1 MNFLEIVRFEI
12 DYRLRRPYTWILG
25 AGFVAMAWLLAEG
38 VLVGEAE
45 RVGDLHANAPSLL
58 GMATVLVSMLGL
70 VISAALFSEVALRDH
85 ETRMFSLFAT
95 SPLTKTQY
103 LAGRFTG
110 TLLINVLFVSIVPIM
125 LMLLMRP
132 PFVKG
137 ELLGPFRAAAY
148 VQPAIV
154 LLLPNVVFTGALLFA
169 VGVLTRRALAVYATA
184 GFVFLGALLLEEY
197 IEGERGLARLA
208 ALIDPCGFV
217 ALGEQWE
224 FWTTLEKNTRPL
236 DVDASLL
243 WNCLLWTGATAAIL
257 LFTRWRFRT
266 NVGLERRTGRREERV
281 EVSRA
286 GVSPRPSPRPF
297 KASFDGRARIRQLV
311 AIAGE
316 SARELLFSGDFAVI
330 AVLQAIMV
338 LALGTET
345 ISDDFRT
352 PFWPLTQFV
361 AEYLVS
367 FLPALTMALL
377 TTFYAGELVHRERSV
392 GLAEIA
398 DVSPVPD
405 WIIYAGKFAALGL
418 VLVTLQAVL
427 MGSGLIAQLAG
438 GYFHLEIGLYLR
450 ILFGLK
456 LWDYLLLAA
465 LAMLVHVVV
474 DNKYLGHFVVVICH
488 FFTMFAARF
497 GLHHNL
503 LVYGRDSGWTYSD
516 ISRFGPFLGPV
527 LWFKLYWGGWALL
540 FAVIAGLM
548 WIRGRDRGVGTRLR
562 LARRRFG
569 RRAAVATALAA
580 LIVIGA
586 GGFIFYNTNVLAG
599 YRTPFEAAE
608 ESAEYERRYGKF
620 ENAPQPTVTGT
631 KLHVEIYPERRVVDV
646 RGTYTLVNKTA
657 APIRTL
663 HLFLNPEVETRA
675 LSFDRESRVVLADDT
690 LGHRTV
696 DLAHAL
702 ERGQS
707 LRMTF
712 DVRFVPRGFPNRNPN
727 TSVVR
732 NGTYFDHD
740 GGGPANPRR
749 WLPLVGYQTS
759 RELSLAHVRREH
771 GLPPRPLAP
780 SVLDASSVPGS
791 SSGNAAAGSETITFE
806 AVIGTSPEQ
815 TAIAPGALL
824 RSWNENGRRYFH
836 YATERPVR
844 NAFAIFS
851 ARYAVHRET
860 WNGVVIELFYHPTH
874 QFNVERFAKGVRASL
889 DYYTKAF
896 GPYPHRQIR
905 IVEFP
910 RYANLAHAYPGTISD
925 AEATGWL
932 TKVDESQEFDLGSM
946 TVAREV
952 ARQWWGFQVTPA
964 AIEGGPAVSEV
975 LAQYSALMVM
985 EKLYGTDMV
994 RRFLWN
1000 TRVEYLK
1007 QRSRAAHP
1015 EVPLLDVTANH
1026 ANVVDQ
1032 KGPLVMYA
1040 LRQYVGEGPLNTALR
1055 RLVAT
1060 HGSGR
1065 PPLAMSRDLY
1075 RELKGVTPP
1084 KYHYL
1089 LKDLLETI
1097 TLWNLRTTAIAAE
1110 PAGSGAWR
1118 VTLDVEAQKFRADG
1132 SGKETEVP
1140 MDDFVEI
1147 GVFGAPKNGKAIAD
1161 PLYLQEHR
1169 IRSGRQRIS
1178 VVVKG
1183 TPSRAGVD
1191 PRLLLIDRNWS
1202 DNLRPVIVEQ
1212 SR

>member
-25 AGFVAMAWLLAEG
+25 AVFVAVACLMAVG

-45 RVGDLHANAPSLL
+45 SAGDLHANAPSLVA
-58 GMATVLVSMLGL
+58 MATALVSMLGL
-70 VISAALFSEVALRDH
+70 VISAALFSEAALRDH
-85 ETRMFSLFAT
+85 DTRMSPLFAT
-95 SPLTKTQY
+95 APLTKTEY
-103 LAGRFTG
+103 LAGRFAG
-110 TLLINVLFVSIVPIM
+110 TLLVNALFVSVVPIM

-148 VQPAIV
+148 VQPTIV
-154 LLLPNVVFTGALLFA
+154 LLLPNVLFTGALLFA
-169 VGVLTRRALAVYATA
+169 VGVLTRRALAVFATA
-184 GFVFLGALLLEEY
+184 AFVFLGALLLEEY
-197 IEGERGLARLA
+197 IEGERGLSLLA
-208 ALIDPCGFV
+208 ALLEPLGFV
-217 ALGEQWE
+217 ALSEQWE
-224 FWTTLEKNTRPL
+224 FWTTHEKNTRPL

-243 WNCLLWTGATAAIL
+243 WNRLLWAGATAAIL
-257 LFTRWRFRT
+257 LVTRWRFRT
-266 NVGLERRTGRREERV
+266 HVASERRKGRREEQQK

-286 GVSPRPSPRPF
+286 RFSPRPF
-297 KASFDGRARIRQLV
+297 HASFDGRARIRQFV

-316 SARELLFSGDFAVI
+316 SARELLLSRDFAVI
-330 AVLQAIMV
+330 AVLMVSMV
-338 LALGTET
+338 LSLGTET

-361 AEYLVS
+361 AGFLVS
-367 FLPALTMALL
+367 FLPSLTMALL
-377 TTFYAGELVHRERSV
+377 TTFYAGELVHRERSA

-398 DVSPVPD
+398 DANPIPD
-405 WIIYAGKFAALGL
+405 WITYTGKFAALGL
-418 VLVTLQAVL
+418 VLVTLQAIL
-427 MGSGLIAQLAG
+427 MGSGLIVQAAN
-438 GYFHLEIGLYLR
+438 GYFDFEIGLYLR
-450 ILFGLK
+450 ILLGLE
-456 LWDYLLLAA
+456 LADYLLLAA

-474 DNKYLGHFVVVICH
+474 DNKYLGHVVVVICH
-488 FFTMFAARF
+488 LFTMFAARF

-516 ISRFGPFLGPV
+516 ISQFGPFLGPV

-540 FAVIAGLM
+540 FAVIAGLL
-548 WIRGRDRGVGTRLR
+548 WIRGRDRGVATRLR
-562 LARRRFG
+562 LARQRFG

-599 YRTPFEAAE
+599 YRTAFEKAGQ
-608 ESAEYERRYGKF
+608 SAGYERRYGKF
-620 ENAPQPTVTGT
+620 ANAPQPTVTGT
-631 KLHVEIYPERRVVDV
+631 KLHVEIDPERRVVDV

-657 APIRTL
+657 APIRTI
-663 HLFLNPEVETRA
+663 HLFLNPEVETRR
-675 LSFDRESRVVLADDT
+675 LSFDRESRVVIADDA

-702 ERGQS
+702 ERGHS

-712 DVRFVPRGFPNRNPN
+712 DVRFVPRGFPNSHPN

-740 GGGPANPRR
+740 GGGGVNQRR
-749 WLPLVGYQTS
+749 WLPRVGYQTS
-759 RELSLAHVRREH
+759 RELSLAPVRREH

-780 SVLDASSVPGS
+780 PVLD
-791 SSGNAAAGSETITFE
+791 SSGVADAAGHETITFE

-815 TAIAPGALL
+815 TAVAPGTLL

-851 ARYAVHRET
+851 AEYAVHRET
-860 WNGVVIELFYHPTH
+860 WKGVVIELFYHPTH
-874 QFNVERFAKGVRASL
+874 TFNVERFARAVRASL
-889 DYYTKAF
+889 DYCTNTF

-905 IVEFP
+905 VVEFP
-910 RYANLAHAYPGTISD
+910 RYANLAQAYPGTIAH
-925 AEATGWL
+925 AETTGWV
-932 TKVDESQEFDLGSM
+932 TKVDESREFDLASM
-946 TVAREV
+946 TVATEV
-952 ARQWWGFQVTPA
+952 ARQWWGFQVMPA
-964 AIEGGPAVSEV
+964 AGEGGPAVSDV
-975 LAQYSALMVM
+975 LAQYSALMVI
-985 EKLYGTDMV
+985 EKLYGVDMV

-1000 TRVEYLK
+1000 TRIEYLN
-1007 QRSRAAHP
+1007 QRSKADHP
-1015 EVPLLDVTANH
+1015 EVPLLDVTSH

-1040 LRQYVGEGPLNTALR
+1040 LRQYLGEEPLNAALR

-1060 HGSGR
+1060 HGSGQ
-1065 PPLAMSRDLY
+1065 PPFVTSRDLY
-1075 RELKGVTPP
+1075 RELKGATPP
-1084 KYHYL
+1084 EYHYL
-1089 LKDLLETI
+1089 LKDFLETI

-1110 PAGSGAWR
+1110 PAGNGAWR
-1118 VTLDVEAQKFRADG
+1118 VTLDVEAQKFRAGG
-1132 SGKETEVP
+1132 SGQETEVP
-1140 MDDFVEI
+1140 MHDFVEI
-1147 GVFGAPKNGKAIAD
+1147 GVYGDATAD
-1161 PLYLQEHR
+1161 PLYLRKHR

-1178 VVVKG
+1178 VVVNG
-1183 TPSRAGVD
+1183 TPARAGVD
-1191 PRLLLIDRNWS
+1191 PRLLLIDRNWT

>member
-12 DYRLRRPYTWILG
+12 EYRLRRPYTWILF
-25 AGFVAMAWLLAEG
+25 AVFVAVAGLMAMGL
-38 VLVGEAE
+38 LVGEAE
-45 RVGDLHANAPSLL
+45 RAGDLHANAPSLV
-58 GMATVLVSMLGL
+58 GMATVLISMLGL
-70 VISAALFSEVALRDH
+70 VISAALFSEAALRDH
-85 ETRMFSLFAT
+85 DTRMFPLLAT
-95 SPLTKTQY
+95 SPLTKTEY
-103 LAGRFTG
+103 LAGRFPG
-110 TLLINVLFVSIVPIM
+110 TLLVNVLFVSIVPVM
-125 LMLLMRP
+125 LMLLMQP

-137 ELLGPFRAAAY
+137 ELLGPFRAASY
-148 VQPAIV
+148 LQPAIV
-154 LLLPNVVFTGALLFA
+154 LLLPNVLFTGALLFA
-169 VGVLTRRALAVYATA
+169 VGVLTRRTLAVFATA
-184 GFVFLGALLLEEY
+184 AFVFLGALLLEEY
-197 IEGERGLARLA
+197 IEGERGLAGLA
-208 ALIDPCGFV
+208 ALVEPLGFV
-217 ALGEQWE
+217 ALSEHWE
-224 FWTTLEKNTRPL
+224 FWTTHEKNTRPL

-243 WNCLLWTGATAAIL
+243 WNRLMWTGAAAAIL

-266 NVGLERRTGRREERV
+266 NVASERGKGRRKDQK
-281 EVSRA
+281 EVSPAR
-286 GVSPRPSPRPF
+286 VSPRPASRPSSRPYR
-297 KASFDGRARIRQLV
+297 ASFDGRARIRQLV

-316 SARELLFSGDFAVI
+316 SARELLFNRDFAVI

-398 DVSPVPD
+398 DANPIPD

-418 VLVTLQAVL
+418 VLVTLQAIL
-427 MGSGLIAQLAG
+427 MALGLTVQLAG
-438 GYFHLEIGLYLR
+438 GYFDFEIDLYLR

-456 LWDYLLLAA
+456 LADYLLLAA

-474 DNKYLGHFVVVICH
+474 DNKYLGHVVVVICH
-488 FFTMFAARF
+488 LFTMFAARF

-516 ISRFGPFLGPV
+516 ISEFGPFLGPV

-540 FAVIAGLM
+540 FAVIAGLL
-548 WIRGRDRGVGTRLR
+548 WIRGRDRGVATRLR
-562 LARRRFG
+562 LARQRFG

-586 GGFIFYNTNVLAG
+586 GGFVFYNTNVLAG
-599 YRTPFEAAE
+599 YRTPFEAAGQ
-608 ESAEYERRYGKF
+608 SAEYERRYGKF

-631 KLHVEIYPERRVVDV
+631 KLHVEIDSERRVVDV

-657 APIRTL
+657 APIRTI
-663 HLFLNPEVETRA
+663 HLFLNPEVETRR
-675 LSFDRESRVVLADDT
+675 LSFNREGRVVIADDT

-702 ERGQS
+702 ERGHS
-707 LRMTF
+707 LHMTF
-712 DVRFVPRGFPNRNPN
+712 DVRFVPRGFPNHDPN

-740 GGGPANPRR
+740 GEGPVNHRR

-780 SVLDASSVPGS
+780 AVPDSSSVDD
-791 SSGNAAAGSETITFE
+791 AAGRETIAFE
-806 AVIGTSPEQ
+806 AVIGTSPDQ
-815 TAIAPGALL
+815 TAVAPGTLL
-824 RSWNENGRRYFH
+824 RSWNDPSAGSGGRRYFH
-836 YATERPVR
+836 YATERPVP
-844 NAFAIFS
+844 NTFAIFS

-860 WNGVVIELFYHPTH
+860 WKGVVIELFYHPTH
-874 QFNVERFAKGVRASL
+874 TFNVERFARGVRASL
-889 DYYTKAF
+889 DYYTTNF

-905 IVEFP
+905 IAEFP
-910 RYANLAHAYPGTISD
+910 RYANAAHAYPGTISH

-932 TKVDESQEFDLGSM
+932 TKVDESRDFDLASM

-975 LAQYSALMVM
+975 LAQYSALMVI
-985 EKLYGTDMV
+985 EKLYGVDMV
-994 RRFLWN
+994 RRYLWN
-1000 TRVEYLK
+1000 RRIEYLNR
-1007 QRSRAAHP
+1007 RSSAAHP
-1015 EVPLLDVTANH
+1015 EVPLLDVTNH
-1026 ANVVDQ
+1026 ANVVDR

-1040 LRQYVGEGPLNTALR
+1040 LRQYVGEEPLNAALR

-1060 HGSGR
+1060 HGSGQ
-1065 PPLAMSRDLY
+1065 PPFATSRDLY
-1075 RELKGVTPP
+1075 RELKGATPP
-1084 KYHYL
+1084 EYHDL

-1097 TLWNLRTTAIAAE
+1097 TLWDLRTTAVAAE
-1110 PAGSGAWR
+1110 PAGNGAWR

-1140 MDDFVEI
+1140 MNDLVEI
-1147 GVFGAPKNGKAIAD
+1147 GVYGDATAD
-1161 PLYLQEHR
+1161 PLYLQKHR
-1169 IRSGRQRIS
+1169 LRSGRQRIS

-1183 TPSRAGVD
+1183 KPARAGVD

-1202 DNLRPVIVEQ
+1202 DNLRPLTVEQ

>member
-25 AGFVAMAWLLAEG
+25 AVFVAMAWLLAVA
-38 VLVGEAE
+38 VLVGETEGA
-45 RVGDLHANAPSLL
+45 GDLHANAPSLV
-58 GMATVLVSMLGL
+58 GMATALVSMLGL
-70 VISAALFSEVALRDH
+70 VISAALFSEAALRDH
-85 ETRMFSLFAT
+85 DTKMFPLFAT
-95 SPLTKTQY
+95 SPLTKTEY
-103 LAGRFTG
+103 LAGRFVG
-110 TLLINVLFVSIVPIM
+110 TLLVNVLFVSIVPIM

-137 ELLGPFRAAAY
+137 ELLGPFRAASY
-148 VQPAIV
+148 LQPAIV
-154 LLLPNVVFTGALLFA
+154 FLLPNVLFTGALLFA
-169 VGVLTRRALAVYATA
+169 VGVLTRRTLAVFATA
-184 GFVFLGALLLEEY
+184 AFVFLNALLLEEY
-197 IEGERGLARLA
+197 IEGERGLAGLA

-217 ALGEQWE
+217 ALSEQWE

-243 WNCLLWTGATAAIL
+243 WNRLLWAGATAAIL

-266 NVGLERRTGRREERV
+266 NVASERGKGRREDQK

-286 GVSPRPSPRPF
+286 RFSPRPF

-316 SARELLFSGDFAVI
+316 SARSLLFSRDFAVI
-330 AVLQAIMV
+330 AVLAAIMV

-345 ISDDFRT
+345 ISDDFRI

-361 AEYLVS
+361 TEYLVS

-398 DVSPVPD
+398 DANPIPD
-405 WIIYAGKFAALGL
+405 WISYAGKFAALGL
-418 VLVTLQAVL
+418 VLATLQAIL
-427 MGSGLIAQLAG
+427 MASGLIAQLAG
-438 GYFHLEIGLYLR
+438 GYFDFEIDLYLR

-456 LWDYLLLAA
+456 LADYLLLAA

-474 DNKYLGHFVVVICH
+474 DNKYLGHVVVVICH
-488 FFTMFAARF
+488 SFTMFAARF

-527 LWFKLYWGGWALL
+527 LWFKLYWGGWALS
-540 FAVIAGLM
+540 FAAIAGLL
-548 WIRGRDRGVGTRLR
+548 WIRGRERGVATRLR
-562 LARRRFG
+562 LARQRFG
-569 RRAAVATALAA
+569 RRAAAATAPAA

-608 ESAEYERRYGKF
+608 QSAEYERRYGKF
-620 ENAPQPTVTGT
+620 ENAPQPAVTGT
-631 KLHVEIYPERRVVDV
+631 KLHVEIDPERRVVDV

-657 APIRTL
+657 APIRTI

-675 LSFDRESRVVLADDT
+675 VSFDRESRVVIADDT

-696 DLAHAL
+696 ELAHAL
-702 ERGQS
+702 ERGHS
-707 LRMTF
+707 LQMTF

-727 TSVVR
+727 TSVVG

-740 GGGPANPRR
+740 GGRLVNQRR

-771 GLPPRPLAP
+771 GLPPRPRAP
-780 SVLDASSVPGS
+780 SVRDASSVE
-791 SSGNAAAGSETITFE
+791 AAGRETITFE

-815 TAIAPGALL
+815 TAVAPGTLL

-874 QFNVERFAKGVRASL
+874 TFNVERFARGVRASL
-889 DYYTKAF
+889 DYYTKTL

-910 RYANLAHAYPGTISD
+910 RYANLAQAYPGTIAH

-932 TKVDESQEFDLGSM
+932 TKVDESREFDLASF

-964 AIEGGPAVSEV
+964 AIEGAPAVSEV

-985 EKLYGTDMV
+985 EKLYGMDMV

-1000 TRVEYLK
+1000 TRIEYLK
-1007 QRSRAAHP
+1007 QRSREGHP

-1040 LRQYVGEGPLNTALR
+1040 LRQYVGEKPLNAALR

-1065 PPLAMSRDLY
+1065 PPFATSRDLC
-1075 RELKGVTPP
+1075 RELKGATPP
-1084 KYHYL
+1084 EYHDL

-1110 PAGSGAWR
+1110 PAGNGAWR

-1132 SGKETEVP
+1132 SGKEMEVP
-1140 MDDFVEI
+1140 MNDLVEI
-1147 GVFGAPKNGKAIAD
+1147 GVYGEAIAD
-1161 PLYLQEHR
+1161 PLYLQKHR

-1183 TPSRAGVD
+1183 TPARAGVD
-1191 PRLLLIDRNWS
+1191 PQLLLIDRNWS

>member
-12 DYRLRRPYTWILG
+12 AYRLRRPYTWILG
-25 AGFVAMAWLLAEG
+25 ALFVVVAWLMAVEL
-38 VLVGEAE
+38 LVGEAE
-45 RVGDLHANAPSLL
+45 RAGDLHANAPSLV

-70 VISAALFSEVALRDH
+70 VVSAALFSEAALRDH
-85 ETRMFSLFAT
+85 DTRMFPLFET
-95 SPLTKTQY
+95 SPITKTEY
-103 LAGRFTG
+103 LAGRFAG
-110 TLLINVLFVSIVPIM
+110 TLLVNVLFVSIVPIT

-132 PFVKG
+132 PFVEG
-137 ELLGPFRAAAY
+137 ELLGTFRAAAY

-154 LLLPNVVFTGALLFA
+154 LLLPNVLFTGAILFA
-169 VGVLTRRALAVYATA
+169 VGVLTRRALAVFATA
-184 GFVFLGALLLEEY
+184 AFVFLGALLGEEY
-197 IEGERGLARLA
+197 IEGQRGLGPLA
-208 ALIDPCGFV
+208 ALIEPLGFV
-217 ALGEQWE
+217 ALSEHWE
-224 FWTTLEKNTRPL
+224 FWTNHEKNTRPL

-243 WNCLLWTGATAAIL
+243 WNRLLWAGATAAIL

-266 NVGLERRTGRREERV
+266 NVASERRKDRREDQK

-286 GVSPRPSPRPF
+286 RFSPRSF
-297 KASFDGRARIRQLV
+297 NASFDGRTRIRQFL
-311 AIAGE
+311 ATAGD
-316 SARELLFSGDFAVI
+316 SARELLFSRDFAVV
-330 AVLQAIMV
+330 AVLLPIMV
-338 LALGTET
+338 LSLGTET

-361 AEYLVS
+361 VGFLVS

-392 GLAEIA
+392 GLADIA
-398 DVSPVPD
+398 DASPVSD

-418 VLVTLQAVL
+418 VLVTLQAIL
-427 MGSGLIAQLAG
+427 MASGLIVQLTS
-438 GYFHLEIGLYLR
+438 GYFDFEIDLYLR

-456 LWDYLLLAA
+456 LADYLLLAA

-474 DNKYLGHFVVVICH
+474 DNKYLGHVVVVICH
-488 FFTMFAARF
+488 LFTVFAARF

-516 ISRFGPFLGPV
+516 ISQFGPFLGPV

-540 FAVIAGLM
+540 FAVVAGLM
-548 WIRGRDRGVGTRLR
+548 WIRGHDRGAAMRLR
-562 LARRRFG
+562 LARKRFG
-569 RRAAVATALAA
+569 RRAVVATTLAA

-599 YRTPFEAAE
+599 YRTPFESAGQ
-608 ESAEYERRYGKF
+608 SAEYERRYGKF
-620 ENAPQPTVTGT
+620 KNAPQPTVTGT

-646 RGTYTLVNKTA
+646 RGTYTLVNNTA
-657 APIRTL
+657 APIRRI

-675 LSFDRESRVVLADDT
+675 VSFDRESRVVIADDA

-702 ERGQS
+702 ERGHS
-707 LRMTF
+707 LQMKF
-712 DVRFVPRGFPNRNPN
+712 DVRFVPRGFPNSEPN

-740 GGGPANPRR
+740 GGRGVSHRR

-771 GLPPRPLAP
+771 GLPPRPLAS
-780 SVLDASSVPGS
+780 SVLDS
-791 SSGNAAAGSETITFE
+791 SSIGDAAGRETITLE

-815 TAIAPGALL
+815 TAVAPGTLL

-836 YATERPVR
+836 YATERPVK

-860 WNGVVIELFYHPTH
+860 WKGVPIELFYHPTH
-874 QFNVERFAKGVRASL
+874 TFNVERFARAVRASL
-889 DYYTKAF
+889 DYHTKTF

-905 IVEFP
+905 IAEFP
-910 RYANLAHAYPGTISD
+910 RYDNLAHAYPGTISY

-932 TKVDESQEFDLGSM
+932 TKVDESRDFDLASM
-946 TVAREV
+946 TVAHEV
-952 ARQWWGFQVTPA
+952 AHQWWGLQVMPA
-964 AIEGGPAVSEV
+964 AVEGGPVVSDV
-975 LAQYSALMVM
+975 LAQYSALMVI
-985 EKLYGTDMV
+985 EKLYGMDMV

-1000 TRVEYLK
+1000 TRIEYLN
-1007 QRSRAAHP
+1007 QRSKADHP
-1015 EVPLLDVTANH
+1015 EVPLLDVTNH

-1040 LRQYVGEGPLNTALR
+1040 LRQYIGEGPLNAALR
-1055 RLVAT
+1055 QLVAT
-1060 HGSGR
+1060 HGSGQ
-1065 PPLAMSRDLY
+1065 PPFATSRDLY
-1075 RELKGVTPP
+1075 RELKGATPP
-1084 KYHYL
+1084 EYHYL

-1097 TLWNLRTTAIAAE
+1097 TLWNLRTTGIAAE
-1110 PAGSGAWR
+1110 PAGNGAWR
-1118 VTLDVEAQKFRADG
+1118 VTLDVEAQKFRANG
-1132 SGKETEVP
+1132 SGKETAVP

-1147 GVFGAPKNGKAIAD
+1147 GVFGAPKNGNAIAD
-1161 PLYLQEHR
+1161 PLYLQKHR

-1183 TPSRAGVD
+1183 TPAHAGVD
-1191 PRLLLIDRNWS
+1191 PQLLLIDRNWS
-1202 DNLRPVIVEQ
+1202 DNLRAVIVEQ
-1212 SR
+1212 SP

>member
-12 DYRLRRPYTWILG
+12 DYRLRRPYTRILG
-25 AGFVAMAWLLAEG
+25 ALFVGMACLLAMK
-38 VLVGEAE
+38 VLVGGAE
-45 RVGDLHANAPSLL
+45 SAGDLHANAPSLV

-70 VISAALFSEVALRDH
+70 VISAALFSEAALRDH
-85 ETRMFSLFAT
+85 DTRMSALFAT
-95 SPLTKTQY
+95 SPITKTEY
-103 LAGRFTG
+103 LAGRFVG
-110 TLLINVLFVSIVPIM
+110 TLLVNALFVCVVPIL
-125 LMLLMRP
+125 LMLLLRP
-132 PFVKG
+132 PFVKE
-137 ELLGPFRAAAY
+137 ELLGPFRAASY

-154 LLLPNVVFTGALLFA
+154 LLLPNVLFTGAILFA
-169 VGVLTRRALAVYATA
+169 VGVLTRRALPVFATA
-184 GFVFLGALLLEEY
+184 AFVFLGGLLGEEY
-197 IEGERGLARLA
+197 IEGQRGLAPLA
-208 ALIDPCGFV
+208 ALIEPLGFV
-217 ALGEQWE
+217 ALSEHWE
-224 FWTTLEKNTRPL
+224 FWTTHEKNTRPL

-243 WNCLLWTGATAAIL
+243 WNRLLWAGATAAIL

-266 NVGLERRTGRREERV
+266 NVASERRKSRREDQK

-286 GVSPRPSPRPF
+286 HFSPRPF
-297 KASFDGRARIRQLV
+297 HASFDGRARIRQFF

-316 SARELLFSGDFAVI
+316 SARELLLNRGFAVI
-330 AVLQAIMV
+330 AVLMVIMV
-338 LALGTET
+338 LSLGTET
-345 ISDDFRT
+345 VTDDFRT
-352 PFWPLTQFV
+352 PLWPLTQFV

-367 FLPALTMALL
+367 FFPALTMALL
-377 TTFYAGELVHRERSV
+377 MTFYAGELVHRERSV

-398 DVSPVPD
+398 DVTPVPD

-427 MGSGLIAQLAG
+427 MASAWVAQLAA

-456 LWDYLLLAA
+456 LADYLLLAA

-474 DNKYLGHFVVVICH
+474 DNKYLGHVVVVICH
-488 FFTMFAARF
+488 LLTMFAARF

-516 ISRFGPFLGPV
+516 ISQFGPFLRPV

-540 FAVIAGLM
+540 FAVIAGLL
-548 WIRGRDRGVGTRLR
+548 WIRGRDRGAATRLR
-562 LARRRFG
+562 LARQRFG

-599 YRTPFEAAE
+599 YRTPFEAAGQ
-608 ESAEYERRYGKF
+608 SAEYERRYRKF
-620 ENAPQPTVTGT
+620 ENAPQPAVTGT
-631 KLHVEIYPERRVVDV
+631 KLHVEIDPERRVVDV

-657 APIRTL
+657 APIRTI
-663 HLFLNPEVETRA
+663 HLFLSPEVETRA
-675 LSFDRESRVVLADDT
+675 VSFDRESRVVIADHK

-702 ERGQS
+702 EPGHS

-740 GGGPANPRR
+740 GGGPVNRRR
-749 WLPLVGYQTS
+749 WLPLVGYQPS
-759 RELSLAHVRREH
+759 RELSLARVRHEH
-771 GLPPRPLAP
+771 GLPPRSLAP
-780 SVLDASSVPGS
+780 S
-791 SSGNAAAGSETITFE
+791 AGPETITFE

-815 TAIAPGALL
+815 TAVAPGRLL

-844 NAFAIFS
+844 NTFAIFS

-860 WNGVVIELFYHPTH
+860 REGVLIELYYHPTH
-874 QFNVERFAKGVRASL
+874 TFNVERFAKAVRASL
-889 DYYTKAF
+889 DYYTKTL

-905 IVEFP
+905 IAEFP
-910 RYANLAHAYPGTISD
+910 RYANLAHAYPGTIAQ

-932 TKVDESQEFDLGSM
+932 TKVEESRDFDLASM
-946 TVAREV
+946 TVATEV
-952 ARQWWGFQVTPA
+952 ARQWWGFQVVPA
-964 AIEGGPAVSEV
+964 AVEGGPAVGEV
-975 LAQYSALMVM
+975 LAQYSALMVI
-985 EKLYGTDMV
+985 EKLYGVNMA

-1000 TRVEYLK
+1000 TRIAYLN
-1007 QRSRAAHP
+1007 QRSKADHP
-1015 EVPLLDVTANH
+1015 EVPLLEVTNH
-1026 ANVVDQ
+1026 ANVVHN

-1040 LRQYVGEGPLNTALR
+1040 LRQYVGEEPLNAALR

-1060 HGSGR
+1060 HGSGG
-1065 PPLAMSRDLY
+1065 PPFATSRDLY
-1075 RELKGVTPP
+1075 RELKGATPP
-1084 KYHYL
+1084 ESHDL

-1097 TLWNLRTTAIAAE
+1097 TLWDLRTTAVAAE
-1110 PAGSGAWR
+1110 PAGNGTWR
-1118 VTLDVEAQKFRADG
+1118 VTLDVEAQKFRAGG

-1140 MDDFVEI
+1140 MHDLVEI
-1147 GVFGAPKNGKAIAD
+1147 GVFGDATAD
-1161 PLYLQEHR
+1161 PLYLQKHR

-1178 VVVKG
+1178 VVVNG
-1183 TPSRAGVD
+1183 TPARAGVD
-1191 PRLLLIDRNWS
+1191 PHLLLIDRNWS
-1202 DNLRPVIVEQ
+1202 DNLRPP
-1212 SR
+1212 R

>member
-25 AGFVAMAWLLAEG
+25 AVFVAVAWLLAVG
-38 VLVGEAE
+38 MLVGEAE
-45 RVGDLHANAPSLL
+45 RAGDLHANAPSLV

-70 VISAALFSEVALRDH
+70 VISAALFSEAALRDH
-85 ETRMFSLFAT
+85 ETRMFPLFAT

-103 LAGRFTG
+103 LAGRFAG
-110 TLLINVLFVSIVPIM
+110 TLLVNVLFVSIVPIM

-132 PFVKG
+132 PFVKA

-148 VQPAIV
+148 LQPAIV
-154 LLLPNVVFTGALLFA
+154 LLLPNVLFTGALLFA
-169 VGVLTRRALAVYATA
+169 VGVLTRRTLAVFATA
-184 GFVFLGALLLEEY
+184 AFMFLGALLAEEY
-197 IEGERGLARLA
+197 IEGQRGLAHLA
-208 ALIDPCGFV
+208 TLIDPSGFV
-217 ALGEQWE
+217 ALSEHWE
-224 FWTTLEKNTRPL
+224 FWTTHEKNTRPL
-236 DVDASLL
+236 DVDAALL
-243 WNCLLWTGATAAIL
+243 WNRLLWAGLAAAIL
-257 LFTRWRFRT
+257 LFTRWRFRM
-266 NVGLERRTGRREERV
+266 NVALERRKGRREDRE
-281 EVSRA
+281 EVSPVRSAPRA
-286 GVSPRPSPRPF
+286 GN
-297 KASFDGRARIRQLV
+297 AAFDGRTPIRQFA

-316 SARELLFSGDFAVI
+316 SARELLFSRDFAVI
-330 AVLQAIMV
+330 AGVKTMMV
-338 LALGTET
+338 LSLGTET

-361 AEYLVS
+361 AGFLVS
-367 FLPALTMALL
+367 FLPALAMALL

-398 DVSPVPD
+398 DASPVPD

-418 VLVTLQAVL
+418 LLVTLQTIL
-427 MGSGLIAQLAG
+427 MASGLIAQLAG
-438 GYFHLEIGLYLR
+438 GYFHFEIGLYLS
-450 ILFGLK
+450 ILGLK
-456 LWDYLLLAA
+456 LADYLLLAA

-474 DNKYLGHFVVVICH
+474 DNKYLGHVVVVICH
-488 FFTMFAARF
+488 LFTMFAARF

-516 ISRFGPFLGPV
+516 ISQFGPFLGPV

-540 FAVIAGLM
+540 FAVIAGLL
-548 WIRGRDRGVGTRLR
+548 WIRGRDRGVATRLR
-562 LARRRFG
+562 LARQRLG
-569 RRAAVATALAA
+569 RRAAVATTLAA

-599 YRTPFEAAE
+599 YRTPFEAAAQ
-608 ESAEYERRYGKF
+608 SAEYERRYGKLA
-620 ENAPQPTVTGT
+620 NAPQPAVTGT
-631 KLHVEIYPERRVVDV
+631 KLHVELYPERRVVDV

-657 APIRTL
+657 APIRTI

-675 LSFDRESRVVLADDT
+675 LSFDRESRVVIADDT

-696 DLAHAL
+696 HLAHAL
-702 ERGQS
+702 ERGHS
-707 LRMTF
+707 LQMTF
-712 DVRFVPRGFPNRNPN
+712 DVRFVPRGFPNRDPN
-727 TSVVR
+727 TSVVH

-740 GGGPANPRR
+740 GGGRVNPRR
-749 WLPLVGYQTS
+749 WLPLVGYQPS

-780 SVLDASSVPGS
+780 SVRDPSSDAD
-791 SSGNAAAGSETITFE
+791 AAGRETITFE

-815 TAIAPGALL
+815 TAIAPGTLL
-824 RSWNENGRRYFH
+824 RSWNDPSAGSGGRRYFH

-860 WNGVVIELFYHPTH
+860 WKGVLIELFYHPTH
-874 QFNVERFAKGVRASL
+874 TYNVERFARAVRASL
-889 DYYTKAF
+889 EYYTETF

-905 IVEFP
+905 VVEFP
-910 RYANLAHAYPGTISD
+910 RYANLAYAYPGTISH

-932 TKVDESQEFDLGSM
+932 TKVDESREFDLASM

-952 ARQWWGFQVTPA
+952 ARQWWGLQVMPA
-964 AIEGGPAVSEV
+964 AVEGGPAVSDV
-975 LAQYSALMVM
+975 LAQYSALMVI

-994 RRFLWN
+994 RRYLWN
-1000 TRVEYLK
+1000 TRIEYLN
-1007 QRSRAAHP
+1007 QRGKADHP
-1015 EVPLLDVTANH
+1015 EVPLLDVTNH

-1032 KGPLVMYA
+1032 KGPLVLYA
-1040 LRQYVGEGPLNTALR
+1040 LRQYVGEGPLNAALR

-1060 HGSGR
+1060 HGSGGQ
-1065 PPLAMSRDLY
+1065 PFATSRDLH
-1075 RELKGVTPP
+1075 RELKGATPP
-1084 KYHYL
+1084 EYHYL
-1089 LKDLLETI
+1089 LTDLLETI
-1097 TLWNLRTTAIAAE
+1097 TLWDLRTTAVAAE
-1110 PAGSGAWR
+1110 PAGDGTWR
-1118 VTLDVEAQKFRADG
+1118 VTLDLEAQKFRADG

-1140 MDDFVEI
+1140 MNDFVEI
-1147 GVFGAPKNGKAIAD
+1147 GVFGEATAD
-1161 PLYLQEHR
+1161 PLYLQKHR

-1183 TPSRAGVD
+1183 TPARAGMD
-1191 PRLLLIDRNWS
+1191 PQLLLIDRNWS
-1202 DNLRPVIVEQ
+1202 DNLRPVTVEQ

>member
-25 AGFVAMAWLLAEG
+25 AVFAAVACLLAFA

-45 RVGDLHANAPSLL
+45 RAGDLHANAPSLV

-70 VISAALFSEVALRDH
+70 VISAALFSEAALRDH
-85 ETRMFSLFAT
+85 DTRMFPLLAT
-95 SPLTKTQY
+95 SPVTKTEY
-103 LAGRFTG
+103 LAGRFAG
-110 TLLINVLFVSIVPIM
+110 TLLVNVLFVSIVPIL

-137 ELLGPFRAAAY
+137 ELLGPFRAATY
-148 VQPAIV
+148 VQPAIA
-154 LLLPNVVFTGALLFA
+154 LLLPSVLFTGAILFA
-169 VGVLTRRALAVYATA
+169 VGVLTRRTLAVFATA
-184 GFVFLGALLLEEY
+184 AFVFLGGMMAEEY
-197 IEGERGLARLA
+197 IEGERGLAPLA
-208 ALIDPCGFV
+208 TLIDPLGFV
-217 ALGEQWE
+217 ALSENWE
-224 FWTTLEKNTRPL
+224 FWTTHEKNTRPL

-243 WNCLLWTGATAAIL
+243 WNRLLWAGATAVIL

-266 NVGLERRTGRREERV
+266 NVASERRKGRREDQK

-286 GVSPRPSPRPF
+286 HFSPRPSSRPF
-297 KASFDGRARIRQLV
+297 KASFDGRARIRQFV
-311 AIAGE
+311 AVAGE
-316 SARELLFSGDFAVI
+316 SARELLFSRDFAVI
-330 AVLQAIMV
+330 AVILAIMV
-338 LALGTET
+338 LSLGTET

-361 AEYLVS
+361 TEYLVS
-367 FLPALTMALL
+367 FLPALSMALL
-377 TTFYAGELVHRERSV
+377 TAFYAGELVHRERSA

-398 DVSPVPD
+398 DANPVPD
-405 WIIYAGKFAALGL
+405 WIVYAGKFAALGL
-418 VLVTLQAVL
+418 ILVTLQAVL
-427 MGSGLIAQLAG
+427 MASGLTVQLAE
-438 GYFHLEIGLYLR
+438 GYFDFEIGLYLR
-450 ILFGLK
+450 ILFGLE
-456 LWDYLLLAA
+456 LADYLLLAA

-474 DNKYLGHFVVVICH
+474 DNKYLGHVVVVICH
-488 FFTMFAARF
+488 LFTMFAARF

-503 LVYGRDSGWTYSD
+503 LVYGRDSGWKYSD
-516 ISRFGPFLGPV
+516 ISQFGPFLGPA

-540 FAVIAGLM
+540 FAVIAGLL
-548 WIRGRDRGVGTRLR
+548 WIRGRDRGVATRLR
-562 LARRRFG
+562 LARQRFG
-569 RRAAVATALAA
+569 RRAAAATALAA

-586 GGFIFYNTNVLAG
+586 GGFVFYNTNVLAG
-599 YRTPFEAAE
+599 YRTAFEEAGQ
-608 ESAEYERRYGKF
+608 SAEYERRYGKF
-620 ENAPQPTVTGT
+620 ESAPQPTVTGT
-631 KLHVEIYPERRVVDV
+631 KLHVEIDPERRVVDV

-657 APIRTL
+657 APIRTI
-663 HLFLNPEVETRA
+663 HLFLNPEVETRR
-675 LSFDRESRVVLADDT
+675 LSFDRASRVVIADDT

-696 DLAHAL
+696 DLAHVL
-702 ERGQS
+702 ERGHS

-712 DVRFVPRGFPNRNPN
+712 DVRFVPRGFPNRDPN

-740 GGGPANPRR
+740 AGGSVTHRR

-759 RELSLAHVRREH
+759 RELSLAH
-771 GLPPRPLAP
+771 
-780 SVLDASSVPGS
+780 
-791 SSGNAAAGSETITFE
+791 AGPETITFE

-815 TAIAPGALL
+815 TAVAPGTLL

-860 WNGVVIELFYHPTH
+860 WKGVVIELYHHPTH
-874 QFNVERFAKGVRASL
+874 TFNVERFARGVRASL
-889 DYYTKAF
+889 DYYTKNF

-905 IVEFP
+905 IAEFP
-910 RYANLAHAYPGTISD
+910 RYANLAHAYPGTIAY

-932 TKVDESQEFDLGSM
+932 TKVDESREFDLASF

-952 ARQWWGFQVTPA
+952 AHQWWGLQVIPA
-964 AIEGGPAVSEV
+964 AVEGGPAVSDV

-1000 TRVEYLK
+1000 TRVGYLNA
-1007 QRSRAAHP
+1007 RSKADHP
-1015 EVPLLDVTANH
+1015 EVPLLDVTNH
-1026 ANVVDQ
+1026 ANVAYQ

-1040 LRQYVGEGPLNTALR
+1040 LRQHVGEEPLNAALR

-1060 HGSGR
+1060 HGSGQ
-1065 PPLAMSRDLY
+1065 PPFATSRDLY
-1075 RELKGVTPP
+1075 RELKGATPP
-1084 KYHYL
+1084 EYHDL

-1110 PAGSGAWR
+1110 PAGNGAWR

-1132 SGKETEVP
+1132 RGKETEVP
-1140 MDDFVEI
+1140 MNDLVEI
-1147 GVFGAPKNGKAIAD
+1147 GVFGDATAD
-1161 PLYLQEHR
+1161 PLYLRKHR

-1183 TPSRAGVD
+1183 TPARAGVD
-1191 PRLLLIDRNWS
+1191 PQLLLIDRNWS
-1202 DNLRPVIVEQ
+1202 DNLRPAG
-1212 SR
+1212 

>member
-25 AGFVAMAWLLAEG
+25 TVFVAMAWLLAVG

-45 RVGDLHANAPSLL
+45 RAGDLHANAPSLV

-70 VISAALFSEVALRDH
+70 VISAALFSEAALRDH

-103 LAGRFTG
+103 LAGRFAG
-110 TLLINVLFVSIVPIM
+110 TLLVNVLIVSIVPIM
-125 LMLLMRP
+125 FMLLMRP

-137 ELLGPFRAAAY
+137 ALLGPFRAAAY
-148 VQPAIV
+148 VQPALV
-154 LLLPNVVFTGALLFA
+154 LLLPNVLFTGALLFA
-169 VGVLTRRALAVYATA
+169 VGVLTRRTLAVFATA
-184 GFVFLGALLLEEY
+184 AFVALGAMLLEEY
-197 IEGERGLARLA
+197 IEGERGLAPLA
-208 ALIDPCGFV
+208 ALIDPSGFV
-217 ALGEQWE
+217 AFSEHWE
-224 FWTTLEKNTRPL
+224 FWTTHEKNTRPL
-236 DVDASLL
+236 HVDASLL
-243 WNCLLWTGATAAIL
+243 WNRLLWTGVTGAVL

-266 NVGLERRTGRREERV
+266 NVASGRRKGRREGPV

-286 GVSPRPSPRPF
+286 RVSPCPSSRPF
-297 KASFDGRARIRQLV
+297 KASFDGRARIRQFA

-316 SARELLFSGDFAVI
+316 SARGLLFNRDFAVI

-338 LALGTET
+338 LSLGTET

-377 TTFYAGELVHRERSV
+377 TTFYAGELVHRERSA

-398 DVSPVPD
+398 DANPVPD
-405 WIIYAGKFAALGL
+405 WILYAGKFAALGL

-427 MGSGLIAQLAG
+427 MASGLIAQLAA

-450 ILFGLK
+450 ILFGLE
-456 LWDYLLLAA
+456 LADYLLLAA

-474 DNKYLGHFVVVICH
+474 DNKYLGHVVVVICH
-488 FFTMFAARF
+488 LFTMFAARF

-516 ISRFGPFLGPV
+516 ISQFGPFLRPV

-540 FAVIAGLM
+540 FAVIAGLL
-548 WIRGRDRGVGTRLR
+548 WIRGRDRGVATRLR
-562 LARRRFG
+562 LARQRFG
-569 RRAAVATALAA
+569 RRAAVTTALAA
-580 LIVIGA
+580 LTVIGA

-599 YRTPFEAAE
+599 YRTPFEAAGQ
-608 ESAEYERRYGKF
+608 SAEYERRYGKF
-620 ENAPQPTVTGT
+620 ESAPQPAVTGT
-631 KLHVEIYPERRVVDV
+631 KLHVEIDPERRVVEV
-646 RGTYTLVNKTA
+646 RGTYTLVNRTA
-657 APIRTL
+657 APIRTI

-675 LSFDRESRVVLADDT
+675 VSFDRGSRVVIADDA

-696 DLAHAL
+696 DLVHAL
-702 ERGQS
+702 ERDHS
-707 LRMTF
+707 LQMTF

-740 GGGPANPRR
+740 GGGPVNHRR

-759 RELSLAHVRREH
+759 RELSPAHVRREH
-771 GLPPRPLAP
+771 GLPPRPRAP
-780 SVLDASSVPGS
+780 SVRDASRVED
-791 SSGNAAAGSETITFE
+791 AAGSETITFD

-815 TAIAPGALL
+815 TAVAPGTLL

-874 QFNVERFAKGVRASL
+874 TFNVERFARGVRASL
-889 DYYTKAF
+889 DYYTKTF

-910 RYANLAHAYPGTISD
+910 RYANLAQTYPGTIAQ
-925 AEATGWL
+925 AETMGWL
-932 TKVDESQEFDLGSM
+932 TKVEGSHELDLASM
-946 TVAREV
+946 TVAHEV
-952 ARQWWGFQVTPA
+952 AHQWWGFQVTPA

-975 LAQYSALMVM
+975 LAQYSALMVI
-985 EKLYGTDMV
+985 EKLYGMDMV

-1000 TRVEYLK
+1000 TRVEYLN
-1007 QRSRAAHP
+1007 QRSKADHP
-1015 EVPLLDVTANH
+1015 EVPLLDVTSH
-1026 ANVVDQ
+1026 ANVIDH

-1040 LRQYVGEGPLNTALR
+1040 LRQYVGEEPLNAALR

-1065 PPLAMSRDLY
+1065 PPFATSRDLY
-1075 RELKGVTPP
+1075 RELKGATPP
-1084 KYHYL
+1084 EYHYL

-1110 PAGSGAWR
+1110 PAGNGAWR

-1140 MDDFVEI
+1140 MNDLVEI
-1147 GVFGAPKNGKAIAD
+1147 GVFGDATAD

-1183 TPSRAGVD
+1183 TPERAGVD
-1191 PRLLLIDRNWS
+1191 PQLLLIDRNWS

>member
-25 AGFVAMAWLLAEG
+25 GVFVAMAWLLAVG

-45 RVGDLHANAPSLL
+45 RTGDLHANAPSLV

-70 VISAALFSEVALRDH
+70 VISAALFSEAALRDH

-103 LAGRFTG
+103 LAGRFAG
-110 TLLINVLFVSIVPIM
+110 TLLVNVLFVSIVPVM

-154 LLLPNVVFTGALLFA
+154 LLLPNVLFTGALLFA
-169 VGVLTRRALAVYATA
+169 VGVLTRRALAVFATA
-184 GFVFLGALLLEEY
+184 AFVFLGAMLLEEY
-197 IEGERGLARLA
+197 IEGARGLARLA
-208 ALIDPCGFV
+208 ALVDPCGFV

-236 DVDASLL
+236 EIDASLL
-243 WNCLLWTGATAAIL
+243 WNRLLWTGAAAAIL

-266 NVGLERRTGRREERV
+266 NVAGARRKGRREDRV
-281 EVSRA
+281 DVSRA
-286 GVSPRPSPRPF
+286 RVSPRPSPRPF
-297 KASFDGRARIRQLV
+297 KASFDGPARIRQLV

-316 SARELLFSGDFAVI
+316 SARELLFSRDFAVI

-361 AEYLVS
+361 TEYLVS

-398 DVSPVPD
+398 DANPIPD
-405 WIIYAGKFAALGL
+405 WITYAGKFAALGL
-418 VLVTLQAVL
+418 VLVTLQAIL
-427 MGSGLIAQLAG
+427 MALGLIVQLAG
-438 GYFHLEIGLYLR
+438 GYFDFEIGLYLR

-456 LWDYLLLAA
+456 LADYLLLAA

-474 DNKYLGHFVVVICH
+474 DNKYLGHVVVVICH
-488 FFTMFAARF
+488 LFTMFAARF

-503 LVYGRDSGWTYSD
+503 LVYGRDSGWKYSD
-516 ISRFGPFLGPV
+516 ISHFGPFLGPV
-527 LWFKLYWGGWALL
+527 LWFKLYWGGWALA
-540 FAVIAGLM
+540 FAVMAGLL
-548 WIRGRDRGVGTRLR
+548 WIRGRDRGVATRLR

-569 RRAAVATALAA
+569 RGAAVATTLAA
-580 LIVIGA
+580 LIVLGA

-599 YRTPFEAAE
+599 YRKPFEAAE
-608 ESAEYERRYGKF
+608 QSAEYERRYGKF
-620 ENAPQPTVTGT
+620 ENAPQPAVTGT

-657 APIRTL
+657 APIRTI

-675 LSFDRESRVVLADDT
+675 LSFDRESRVVLADDP

-702 ERGQS
+702 ERGHS

-712 DVRFVPRGFPNRNPN
+712 DVRFVPRGFPNSHPN
-727 TSVVR
+727 TSVIG

-740 GGGPANPRR
+740 GGRLADSRR
-749 WLPLVGYQTS
+749 WLPLVGYQPS

-771 GLPPRPLAP
+771 GLPPRPP
-780 SVLDASSVPGS
+780 SGM
-791 SSGNAAAGSETITFE
+791 GGAAGRETITFE
-806 AVIGTSPEQ
+806 AVIGTSPDQ
-815 TAIAPGALL
+815 TAVAPGTLL

-836 YATERPVR
+836 YATERPVK

-860 WNGVVIELFYHPTH
+860 WNGVLIELFYHPTH
-874 QFNVERFAKGVRASL
+874 TFNVERFARVVRASV
-889 DYYTKAF
+889 DYYTKTL
-896 GPYPHRQIR
+896 GPYPYRQIR

-910 RYANLAHAYPGTISD
+910 RYANLAQAYPGTISD

-932 TKVDESQEFDLGSM
+932 TKVDESHDFDLGSM

-975 LAQYSALMVM
+975 LAQYSALMVI
-985 EKLYGTDMV
+985 EKLYGKDMV

-1000 TRVEYLK
+1000 TRIEYLK
-1007 QRSRAAHP
+1007 QRSRAGHP
-1015 EVPLLDVTANH
+1015 EVPLLDVTTSH

-1040 LRQYVGEGPLNTALR
+1040 LRQYVGEGPLNAALR

-1060 HGSGR
+1060 HGSGQ
-1065 PPLAMSRDLY
+1065 PPFATSRDLY
-1075 RELKGVTPP
+1075 RELKGATPP
-1084 KYHYL
+1084 EYHYL

-1110 PAGSGAWR
+1110 PAGNGAWR
-1118 VTLDVEAQKFRADG
+1118 VTLDIEAQKLRADG

-1140 MDDFVEI
+1140 MDDLVEI
-1147 GVFGAPKNGKAIAD
+1147 GVYGEATAD
-1161 PLYLQEHR
+1161 PLYLQKHR

-1178 VVVKG
+1178 VVVQG

-1191 PRLLLIDRNWS
+1191 PQLLLIDRNWS
-1202 DNLRPVIVEQ
+1202 DNLRPVIVEH

>member
-12 DYRLRRPYTWILG
+12 AYRLRRPYTWILG
-25 AGFVAMAWLLAEG
+25 AVFVAVAWLLAVG
-38 VLVGEAE
+38 VLVGEAA
-45 RVGDLHANAPSLL
+45 RAGDLHANAPSLL
-58 GMATVLVSMLGL
+58 GMGTVLVSMLGL
-70 VISAALFSEVALRDH
+70 VISAALFSEAALRDH

-95 SPLTKTQY
+95 SPITKTQY
-103 LAGRFTG
+103 LAGRFAG
-110 TLLINVLFVSIVPIM
+110 TLLVNLLFVSIVPIM

-137 ELLGPFRAAAY
+137 ELLGPFRAASY

-154 LLLPNVVFTGALLFA
+154 LLLPNVLFTGALLFA
-169 VGVLTRRALAVYATA
+169 VGVLTRRTLAVFATA
-184 GFVFLGALLLEEY
+184 AFVFLGAMLLEEY
-197 IEGERGLARLA
+197 IEGERGLALLA
-208 ALIDPCGFV
+208 ALIDPSGLV

-224 FWTTLEKNTRPL
+224 FWTTVEKNTRPL
-236 DVDASLL
+236 EVDASLL
-243 WNCLLWTGATAAIL
+243 WNRLLWTGATAAIL

-266 NVGLERRTGRREERV
+266 NVALERRKGGREDQK
-281 EVSRA
+281 EVSQVR
-286 GVSPRPSPRPF
+286 VSPRPSSRPSTRPYR
-297 KASFDGRARIRQLV
+297 ASFDGRTRIRQFV

-316 SARELLFSGDFAVI
+316 SARELLFNRDFAVI
-330 AVLQAIMV
+330 AVVLTIMV

-361 AEYLVS
+361 TEYLVS
-367 FLPALTMALL
+367 FLPALSMALL

-398 DVSPVPD
+398 DANPIPD

-418 VLVTLQAVL
+418 VLVTLQAIL
-427 MGSGLIAQLAG
+427 MASGLIAQLAG
-438 GYFHLEIGLYLR
+438 GYFNFEIALYLR

-456 LWDYLLLAA
+456 LADYLLLAA
-465 LAMLVHVVV
+465 LAMLVHVLA
-474 DNKYLGHFVVVICH
+474 DNKYLGHIIVVVCH

-503 LVYGRDSGWTYSD
+503 LVYGRDSAWTYSD
-516 ISRFGPFLGPV
+516 ISQFGPFLGPV

-540 FAVIAGLM
+540 FAVIAGLL
-548 WIRGRDRGVGTRLR
+548 WIRGRDRGVATRLR
-562 LARRRFG
+562 LARQRFG
-569 RRAAVATALAA
+569 RRAAVTTALAA
-580 LIVIGA
+580 LIIIGA

-608 ESAEYERRYGKF
+608 QSAEYERRYGKF

-657 APIRTL
+657 APIRTI
-663 HLFLNPEVETRA
+663 HLFLNPELETRA
-675 LSFDRESRVVLADDT
+675 VSFDRGSRVVIADDT

-696 DLAHAL
+696 DLANAL
-702 ERGQS
+702 ERGHS
-707 LRMTF
+707 LQMTF

-727 TSVVR
+727 TSIVG
-732 NGTYFDHD
+732 NGTYFDHNA
-740 GGGPANPRR
+740 GGGADHRR

-771 GLPPRPLAP
+771 GLPPRPLA
-780 SVLDASSVPGS
+780 DG
-791 SSGNAAAGSETITFE
+791 AGSERITFD

-815 TAIAPGALL
+815 TAVAPGTLL

-836 YATERPVR
+836 YATDRPVK
-844 NAFAIFS
+844 NSFAIFS

-860 WNGVVIELFYHPTH
+860 WSGVLIELFYHPTH
-874 QFNVERFAKGVRASL
+874 TFNVERFARSVRASL

-932 TKVDESQEFDLGSM
+932 TKVDESHDFDLGSM

-975 LAQYSALMVM
+975 LAQYSALMVI
-985 EKLYGTDMV
+985 EKLYGMDMV

-1000 TRVEYLK
+1000 TRIEYLK
-1007 QRSRAAHP
+1007 QRSRADHP
-1015 EVPLLDVTANH
+1015 EVPLLDVTTNH

-1040 LRQYVGEGPLNTALR
+1040 LRQYVGEEPLNAALR

-1060 HGSGR
+1060 HGSGQ
-1065 PPLAMSRDLY
+1065 PPFATPRDLY
-1075 RELKGVTPP
+1075 RELKGATPP
-1084 KYHYL
+1084 EYHYL

-1110 PAGSGAWR
+1110 PAGNGAWR

-1140 MDDFVEI
+1140 MNDFVEI
-1147 GVFGAPKNGKAIAD
+1147 GVFGDATAD
-1161 PLYLQEHR
+1161 PLYLQKHR

-1202 DNLRPVIVEQ
+1202 DNLRPMNVEQ
-1212 SR
+1212 AR